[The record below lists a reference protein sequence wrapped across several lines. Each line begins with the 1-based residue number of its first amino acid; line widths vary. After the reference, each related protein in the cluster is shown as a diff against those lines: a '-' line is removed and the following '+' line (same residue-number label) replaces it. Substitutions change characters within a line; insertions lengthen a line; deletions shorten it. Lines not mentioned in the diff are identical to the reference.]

1 MPAIVHTPDMPYEL
15 TPRAYTRQP
24 DGNEYSIDV
33 EPVSVDEATSMA
45 PKPLSGLAREVADR
59 ESLRDVPMGSGERQ
73 NRSAI
78 RLRDYQ
84 IEAIEAVE
92 DAWARG
98 KNAPLVVLPTG
109 CHRAGQLVL
118 AFDGSLKR
126 VEDVQV
132 GDLLMGP
139 DSTPRTVLAL
149 CRGIGPMIE
158 IIPVKGTPWVVNDE
172 HVLTVRKIAACAR
185 PTYPSEEEVELDL
198 SVKEYETKSRYFKHL
213 AKLFRVPVEFQPL
226 PVDLPLEAY
235 FLGLYIADG
244 TCALRRAEISKPD
257 LEVRLEC
264 EHQARLHGLTVVDRN
279 TRPDG
284 CPTWAMIGARGSAN
298 PIIDKLSALGLMPLK
313 SEERFIPRAYK
324 LGSRETRLA
333 LLAGLLDGDGHLGN
347 KTIDYISKSRQLSAD
362 ATFVARSLGFA
373 AYMSETTKACQNGF
387 SGVYWRV
394 SISGDL
400 SALPMRI
407 ERKRASEREQIKSV
421 LHTGFTTRRTGTEEP
436 YFGFALNGDHRYLLD
451 DFTVTHNSGKTI
463 VAAELISR
471 FCEANP
477 TKKAMFIAHRDE
489 LLTQTRGKLMV
500 VNDSISVGVVQGS
513 SNQLGRRVT
522 VASVQTVGHHTGRRI
537 TEVMN
542 AGQVGLLIID
552 EAHHATAPGYQ
563 RVIER
568 LKEGD
573 PSLAIMGLTAT
584 PDRADGTALD
594 SVFDTV
600 AYVRDIFW
608 MIEHGYLVPPTG
620 VTVQLDIDL
629 DSITTREGEFVNSQ
643 LSKLMNQPPVNFAV
657 VRAWQ
662 EHGFDR
668 KMLAFCVDVAH
679 SESLAEAFRDA
690 GYPAAAI
697 HGEMGKKDRDRVLDD
712 FRKGALKI
720 LANCEILTEGYDDP
734 SCEGIIMARPTQ
746 SRGLFAQAVG
756 RGLRLYP
763 GKTECI
769 VIDVVGNSDKH
780 SLASLASLAGLE
792 ALGAADDSDSG
803 EPKDPGEEIFDEDA
817 EQPNVNDV
825 RASQVREL
833 DFQRL
838 ARRRQLRYAWRET
851 SIGWTLQIPRVG
863 YFLVAWAD
871 QAHTKCTVHFYDMRE
886 GRRDQPPVHILS
898 NPVDF
903 DLAYGMVE
911 GELERFL
918 RARASR
924 NNPQWGN
931 RGNEEPAEDDPSA
944 QASIFAWIDLDDGL
958 SEDIFVAE
966 AMMMNDA
973 GWRRQPI
980 TAKQDQLLRKLGAKG
995 TTMPQTAGEAA
1006 DLITVLQV
1014 EHDYKMR
1021 LPPTPKQLGY
1031 LRYNKIPFTRELT
1044 KMGAA
1049 RLIVE
1054 HRRATG
1060 TRS

>member
-1 MPAIVHTPDMPYEL
+1 MWIRMPAIVHTPDMPYEL

-24 DGNEYSIDV
+24 DGNVYSIDV
-33 EPVSVDEATSMA
+33 EPVTAEEAAAMV
-45 PKPLSGLAREVADR
+45 PKPLSGMAREIAER
-59 ESLRDVPMGSGERQ
+59 EAMRNVPMGTGERP

-84 IEAIEAVE
+84 LEAIEAVT
-92 DAWARG
+92 DAWNRG

-109 CHRAGQLVL
+109 A
-118 AFDGSLKR
+118 
-126 VEDVQV
+126 
-132 GDLLMGP
+132 
-139 DSTPRTVLAL
+139 
-149 CRGIGPMIE
+149 
-158 IIPVKGTPWVVNDE
+158 
-172 HVLTVRKIAACAR
+172 
-185 PTYPSEEEVELDL
+185 
-198 SVKEYETKSRYFKHL
+198 
-213 AKLFRVPVEFQPL
+213 
-226 PVDLPLEAY
+226 
-235 FLGLYIADG
+235 
-244 TCALRRAEISKPD
+244 
-257 LEVRLEC
+257 
-264 EHQARLHGLTVVDRN
+264 
-279 TRPDG
+279 
-284 CPTWAMIGARGSAN
+284 
-298 PIIDKLSALGLMPLK
+298 
-313 SEERFIPRAYK
+313 
-324 LGSRETRLA
+324 
-333 LLAGLLDGDGHLGN
+333 
-347 KTIDYISKSRQLSAD
+347 
-362 ATFVARSLGFA
+362 
-373 AYMSETTKACQNGF
+373 
-387 SGVYWRV
+387 
-394 SISGDL
+394 
-400 SALPMRI
+400 
-407 ERKRASEREQIKSV
+407 
-421 LHTGFTTRRTGTEEP
+421 
-436 YFGFALNGDHRYLLD
+436 
-451 DFTVTHNSGKTI
+451 GKTI

-477 TKKAMFIAHRDE
+477 TKKAMFLAHREE
-489 LLTQTRGKLMV
+489 LLTQTRSKLMV

-537 TEVMN
+537 AEVMA

-568 LKEGD
+568 LKDGD
-573 PSLAIMGLTAT
+573 PELVIMGLTAT

-594 SVFDTV
+594 SVFNTV
-600 AYVRDIFW
+600 AYARDIFW
-608 MIEHGYLVPPTG
+608 MIEHGYLVAPTG
-620 VTVQLDIDL
+620 VTVKLDIDL
-629 DSITTREGEFVNSQ
+629 DAVATREGEFVSSQ
-643 LSKLMNQPPVNFAV
+643 LSKIMNQPPVNFAV

-679 SESLAEAFRDA
+679 AEALAETFRDA
-690 GYPAAAI
+690 GYPSAAI
-697 HGEMGKKDRDRVLDD
+697 HGELPKKERERVLDD

-720 LANCEILTEGYDDP
+720 VTNCEVLTEGYDDP
-734 SCEGIIMARPTQ
+734 STEGIIMARPTQ
-746 SRGLFAQAVG
+746 SRGLFAQAIG
-756 RGLRLYP
+756 RGLRPYP

-769 VIDVVGNSDKH
+769 VIDVVGNSEKH
-780 SLASLASLAGLE
+780 SLASLASLAGLDP
-792 ALGAADDSDSG
+792 LGAAESESS
-803 EPKDPGEEIFDEDA
+803 EPKDPTDELLAEEDEL
-817 EQPNVNDV
+817 PNVNDV

-851 SIGWTLQIPRVG
+851 TIGWTLQIPRVG

-871 QAHTKCTVHFYDMRE
+871 TAHTKCTVHFYDMRE
-886 GRRDQPPVHILS
+886 GRRDQPPVHVLS
-898 NPVDF
+898 SPVDF

-918 RARASR
+918 RARATR

-931 RGNEEPAEDDPSA
+931 RGNEEPAEDDPNA

-958 SEDIFVAE
+958 SEEIHVPE

-973 GWRRQPI
+973 GWRRRPI
-980 TAKQDQLLRKLGAKG
+980 SPKQEQLLRKLGAKN

-1031 LRYNKIPFTRELT
+1031 LRHHRIPFTRELT
-1044 KMGAA
+1044 KQGAA

-1060 TRS
+1060 AK